1 MPWSRL
7 SVLALLGF
15 GLGAALRSSADAAAA
30 LFGLLFISTL
40 LTALLPRPGRTGSPA
55 TCP

>member
-15 GLGAALRSSADAAAA
+15 GLGTGPWTGLTVYAALALAAVITLIVRRDA
-30 LFGLLFISTL
+30 
-40 LTALLPRPGRTGSPA
+40 
-55 TCP
+55 